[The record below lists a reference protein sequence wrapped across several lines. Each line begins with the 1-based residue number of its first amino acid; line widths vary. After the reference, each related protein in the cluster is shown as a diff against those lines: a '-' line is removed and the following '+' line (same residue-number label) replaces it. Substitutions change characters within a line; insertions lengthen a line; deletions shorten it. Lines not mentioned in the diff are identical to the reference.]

1 MMFATA
7 SLRFFINDKM
17 FKFVS
22 REHSKFTQSSQSG
35 EKDKKNISRGL
46 WDFIIF
52 LRLTG
57 AKFVFSL
64 FFFYAFFSLD
74 SVDFPRENLP
84 KISF

>member
-35 EKDKKNISRGL
+35 EKDKNIGL

-74 SVDFPRENLP
+74 SVDFPREN
-84 KISF
+84 